1 MFKCTHIYVQF
12 VELIDDNVNFT
23 FPYNA
28 TIQELANFTTEIEK
42 TTTESVLSVN
52 IKGCGCKL

>member
-42 TTTESVLSVN
+42 TTTESVLQVN
-52 IKGCGCKL
+52 IKGCGCE